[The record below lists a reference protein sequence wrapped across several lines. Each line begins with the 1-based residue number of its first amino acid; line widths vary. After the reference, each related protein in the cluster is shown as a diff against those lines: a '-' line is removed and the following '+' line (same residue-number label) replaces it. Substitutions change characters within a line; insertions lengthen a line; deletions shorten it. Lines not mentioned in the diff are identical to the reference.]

1 VKPVLVEKKATG
13 LAEILPDGIE
23 IFPDGIEIWPDG
35 VKILPDGVKILPAL
49 LPVADRLANSFVK
62 WATRMKE
69 GFIMD

>member
-1 VKPVLVEKKATG
+1 VEKKATG

-23 IFPDGIEIWPDG
+23 IFPEGIEIFPEG
-35 VKILPDGVKILPAL
+35 IEIGPDGVKILPAL

-69 GFIMD
+69 GFIID